1 MLQSFY
7 DFKVLSH
14 KKEIKMANSKFD
26 KIVQKFNFFHFEKND
41 VVDEQLIQSINKS
54 KVIIINSYLYGAEE
68 HIVVC
73 FEGSLIIFSKSNQTI
88 IKAIFSRNNE
98 DKVFFIPK
106 IKICQHNYSE
116 SKQIIT
122 KTTIFQVEIEAFIR
136 HFDISKKHS
145 KSVRDFWDIIKV
157 PISAYLIKKSYGK
170 TYNDRIT
177 NFKEAIENPTKPKIY
192 KKDDFIKLI
201 KICVTDSSQIKLL
214 YHIED
219 EQLIVEKSIYNEIDK
234 LKSREIGNY
243 KKINHPLT
251 PIYYGQIEGG
261 KSFLIEFINGK
272 TLTDLHKYNLSLKQ
286 KLLILIQILYVFQ
299 YLHQKQLIYRDLK
312 PNNLIFDFN
321 NRIVLID
328 FDRMID
334 INEESYT
341 HDFNLQFADPK
352 MMSDGFSFKNDVYSI
367 GQMISYILNN
377 NIFKFINEII
387 GKCTSKESDQRPS
400 ISSIISYLNRYVS
413 GLFHNFDIELSI
425 FEIVNNFSF
434 YKNQMDPSTQ
444 NKLGLFY
451 YECGRIKNDVN
462 EALYYL
468 TLASNQKY
476 QEAQYNLGVIYY
488 EGKYI
493 KRDVNKAIYYL
504 VLAANQNNINAQYKL
519 ANIYYE
525 GKHVVQDVNK
535 TIRYLTLTANQNHL
549 NARKQLGNMYLNSNS
564 SIYDI
569 EKAVYYFKLASD
581 QNDSESQFNLG
592 LFYYEGKHTAIDI
605 KRAIHYFSLAANQN
619 NANAQYQLGMIFY
632 LGKYTKTDINKAIHY
647 LSLASNHNNS
657 NALYKLGKIYRAG
670 KFVKI
675 DIPLA
680 IKYFLLAAK
689 LNNPKAQNRLGVIYY
704 KGHFIPR
711 DIEKATYYFTLA
723 SNQNYAIAQ
732 FNLAYI
738 YYTGKGSKFD
748 IKMAIRLLERSAI
761 LNNFWAL
768 KTLLQIYGKGRYIEQ
783 DSQKA
788 FYYQKL
794 FIKMIDDVLKKKIKC
809 IVSSDKYLMEAFIAG
824 LEKCISDDSN
834 AMFEYLLGV
843 MHYENKYIPRNIDE
857 AIKHF
862 TAAANYN
869 YLKAQVELG
878 VIYYQS
884 HYVKPDI
891 PKAIHY
897 FSLAANQNNANAQ
910 YQLGMIFYL
919 GKYTKT
925 DINKAIH
932 YLSLASNHNNS
943 NALYKL
949 GKIYRAGKFVKID
962 IPLAIKYFLL
972 AAKLNNPKAQNRL
985 GVIYY
990 KGHFIPRDIE
1000 KATYYFTLASN
1011 QNYAIAQFN
1020 LAYIYYTGK
1029 GSKFDIK
1036 MAIRLLER
1044 SAILNNFWAL
1054 KTLLQIYGKGRYIE
1068 QDSQKAFYY
1077 QKLFIKMIDD
1087 VLKKKIKCIVSS
1099 DKYLMEAFIAGLEK
1113 CISDDSNAMFEY
1125 LLGVMHYENK
1135 YIPRNIDEAI
1145 KHFTAAANYNYLK
1158 AQVELGVI
1166 YYQSHYVKQDIPKA
1180 IHYLTLAANQNSS
1193 EAHCHLGIIYSCIK
1207 HDIRKAI
1214 HYLKLSCQPFA
1225 YYNLGLIYYKGKG
1238 VPKDMAKS
1246 IHYLTLAANKNY
1258 SDAQVSLAII
1268 YLYDTKN
1275 KNDTKKAIHYLTL
1288 ASKNNHPLGQF
1299 LLGRYYFNQGYINK
1313 GKRYLN
1319 YSSQNEY
1326 YEANIFLGDLYLEG
1340 KYFKRDIKKSISL
1353 YKKASNN
1360 YNSHAKNNLGIIYK
1374 HGFEGIG
1381 KNLILAKEYFEEA
1394 IRYENNSVSMYNLAN
1409 LLIDENENDHEY
1421 SKPIKLLIDSAS
1433 QYYYPSIEFLILLLF
1448 KKYEMFDLE
1457 ILQIELKINNKQS
1470 KKLEMTIYEK
1480 FLSLFQKIC
1489 NDADYFEFIYHHY
1502 RKLEYVYID
1511 KFIYSFQFIENFYF
1525 PIMNTK
1531 TNTNMVEIN
1540 HLFYEGL
1547 GNDIFVQEN
1556 EN

>member
-824 LEKCISDDSN
+824 LEKCPSDDSN

-884 HYVKPDI
+884 HYVKP
-891 PKAIHY
+891 
-897 FSLAANQNNANAQ
+897 
-910 YQLGMIFYL
+910 
-919 GKYTKT
+919 
-925 DINKAIH
+925 
-932 YLSLASNHNNS
+932 
-943 NALYKL
+943 
-949 GKIYRAGKFVKID
+949 
-962 IPLAIKYFLL
+962 
-972 AAKLNNPKAQNRL
+972 
-985 GVIYY
+985 
-990 KGHFIPRDIE
+990 
-1000 KATYYFTLASN
+1000 
-1011 QNYAIAQFN
+1011 
-1020 LAYIYYTGK
+1020 
-1029 GSKFDIK
+1029 
-1036 MAIRLLER
+1036 
-1044 SAILNNFWAL
+1044 
-1054 KTLLQIYGKGRYIE
+1054 
-1068 QDSQKAFYY
+1068 
-1077 QKLFIKMIDD
+1077 
-1087 VLKKKIKCIVSS
+1087 
-1099 DKYLMEAFIAGLEK
+1099 
-1113 CISDDSNAMFEY
+1113 
-1125 LLGVMHYENK
+1125 
-1135 YIPRNIDEAI
+1135 
-1145 KHFTAAANYNYLK
+1145 
-1158 AQVELGVI
+1158 
-1166 YYQSHYVKQDIPKA
+1166 DIPKA

-1360 YNSHAKNNLGIIYK
+1360 YNSHAKNNLGFIYK

-1502 RKLEYVYID
+1502 RKLEYVYIN

>member
-14 KKEIKMANSKFD
+14 KKEIKMVNSKFD

-41 VVDEQLIQSINKS
+41 VIDEQLIQSINKS

-535 TIRYLTLTANQNHL
+535 TIRYLTLAANQNHL

-569 EKAVYYFKLASD
+569 EKAIYYFKLASD

-619 NANAQYQLGMIFY
+619 NANAQYQLGMIFN

-704 KGHFIPR
+704 EGHFIPR

-761 LNNFWAL
+761 LNNFLAL

-788 FYYQKL
+788 FYYNKL

-824 LEKCISDDSN
+824 LEKCTSDDSN

-843 MHYENKYIPRNIDE
+843 MYYENKHIPHNIDE

-884 HYVKPDI
+884 HYVI
-891 PKAIHY
+891 
-897 FSLAANQNNANAQ
+897 
-910 YQLGMIFYL
+910 
-919 GKYTKT
+919 
-925 DINKAIH
+925 
-932 YLSLASNHNNS
+932 
-943 NALYKL
+943 
-949 GKIYRAGKFVKID
+949 
-962 IPLAIKYFLL
+962 
-972 AAKLNNPKAQNRL
+972 
-985 GVIYY
+985 
-990 KGHFIPRDIE
+990 
-1000 KATYYFTLASN
+1000 
-1011 QNYAIAQFN
+1011 
-1020 LAYIYYTGK
+1020 
-1029 GSKFDIK
+1029 
-1036 MAIRLLER
+1036 
-1044 SAILNNFWAL
+1044 
-1054 KTLLQIYGKGRYIE
+1054 
-1068 QDSQKAFYY
+1068 
-1077 QKLFIKMIDD
+1077 
-1087 VLKKKIKCIVSS
+1087 
-1099 DKYLMEAFIAGLEK
+1099 
-1113 CISDDSNAMFEY
+1113 
-1125 LLGVMHYENK
+1125 
-1135 YIPRNIDEAI
+1135 
-1145 KHFTAAANYNYLK
+1145 
-1158 AQVELGVI
+1158 
-1166 YYQSHYVKQDIPKA
+1166 QDIPKA

-1225 YYNLGLIYYKGKG
+1225 YYNLGLIYYEGKG

-1275 KNDTKKAIHYLTL
+1275 ENDTKKAIHYLTL

-1313 GKRYLN
+1313 GNRYLN
-1319 YSSQNEY
+1319 YSSQNGY

-1353 YKKASNN
+1353 YKNASNN
-1360 YNSHAKNNLGIIYK
+1360 YNSHAKNNLGFIYK

-1381 KNLILAKEYFEEA
+1381 KKLILAKEYFEEA

-1511 KFIYSFQFIENFYF
+1511 KLIYSFQFIENFYF